1 MFDNLMDRLN
11 EAPAHSVMI
20 VEQTEKKEN
29 TEEITVDMTKDTLSL
44 ICDEIDS
51 MEGVVDPARLKTLV
65 REIYTESVQG

>member
-1 MFDNLMDRLN
+1 
-11 EAPAHSVMI
+11 
-20 VEQTEKKEN
+20 
-29 TEEITVDMTKDTLSL
+29 MTKDTLSL